1 MPLNKS
7 WHEYNESLIERGR
20 ILMDISLLR
29 SAKREIKD
37 MNKGKVG
44 APFEYSSTYIQFLAF
59 LKIGFKISYR
69 TVQGIVRG
77 LSDYIRIEEIHFTQ
91 IRRRILK
98 VKPSVGNLNLD
109 NDDDDDDDDDDDNKP
124 ITLIVD
130 ASGLTITK
138 KGDYIEQKWI
148 RKKKE
153 FIKLHI
159 AVDAKS
165 KKVVSFRVT
174 KGNVH
179 DSKKFSPMIKEVSE
193 EYDIDKVYADKAHD
207 NRRSFNLLDNLNIEP
222 AIQIRKNASIKTK
235 GCPLRRDEVLLIKK
249 LGYERCKQLKDMG
262 RRWIAEIVFSSLK
275 RILGEDLLS
284 RKFKAQKIEAG
295 LKVMLYNKFMS
306 F

>member
-20 ILMDISLLR
+20 ILMDIGFLR
-29 SAKREIKD
+29 SSKREIKN

-44 APFEYSSTYIQFLAF
+44 APFEYSRTYIQFLAF
-59 LKIGFKISYR
+59 LKTGFRISYR

-98 VKPSVGNLNLD
+98 IKPSVGNLNLD
-109 NDDDDDDDDDDDNKP
+109 NNDGNNP
-124 ITLIVD
+124 ITVIVD

-165 KKVVSFRVT
+165 EKIVSFRVT

-179 DSKKFSPMIKEVSE
+179 DSKKFRPIIREVSE
-193 EYDIDKVYADKAHD
+193 EYTIDKAYADKAHD

-222 AIQIRKNASIKTK
+222 AIQIRKNASTKAK
-235 GCPLRRDEVLLIKK
+235 GCPLRRDEVLLIRE
-249 LGYERCKQLKDMG
+249 LGYERWKQLKDAG
-262 RRWIAEIVFSSLK
+262 RRWIVEIVFSSLK
-275 RILGEDLLS
+275 RVLGEDLLS
-284 RKFKAQKIEAG
+284 KKFKAQKIEAG
-295 LKVMLYNKFMS
+295 LKVMLYNKFIGL
-306 F
+306 